1 VGSLKLTITFD
12 RLRLEEKELE
22 KEAQDAGCKS
32 ELVDVRKLAFNVTAK
47 GAADGFGDVVLQR
60 CISYY
65 RSAFLTRIL
74 ENFGVRVINSSKV
87 SEACGNKLV
96 TSMLLAKAGVPT
108 PETYVAL
115 SSESVFETAEKL
127 GYPVVVKPF
136 TGSWGRM
143 VDIAKEPQTL
153 GTIVE
158 YRESMQNPVEHMYY
172 LQEFVKRPPR
182 DIRLIVAG
190 DEVIASVYRN
200 APEGEW
206 RTNVARGGT
215 TTGFKVNKEIEDITL
230 RAAKAVGGGILGV
243 DAMESEDHGYTI
255 HEVNN
260 TVEFKGAQG
269 ATEHRIAKKMIQYVM
284 REAKR

>member
-1 VGSLKLTITFD
+1 LKLAITFD
-12 RLRLEEKELE
+12 RLRLEEKELK
-22 KEAQDAGCKS
+22 KEAEKAGCKS
-32 ELVDVRKLAFNVTAK
+32 ELIDVRKLAFNVTDKKLTA
-47 GAADGFGDVVLQR
+47 GFGDIVLQR

-74 ENFGVRVINSSKV
+74 ENFGIHVINTTKV

-108 PETYVAL
+108 PKTYVAL

-158 YRESMQNPVEHMYY
+158 YRESMQSPVEHMYY

-200 APEGEW
+200 APAGEW
-206 RTNVARGGT
+206 RTNVAKGGT
-215 TTGFKVNKEIEDITL
+215 TTGFKLNKEIEDITL
-230 RAAKAVGGGILGV
+230 KAAKAVGGGILGV
-243 DAMESEDHGYTI
+243 DAMESDDHGYTI

-260 TVEFKGAQG
+260 TVEFKGAQ
-269 ATEHRIAKKMIQYVM
+269 ASTEHRIARKIVDYVIG
-284 REAKR
+284 EAKR

>member
-1 VGSLKLTITFD
+1 MKLTITFD
-12 RLRLEEKELE
+12 RLRVEEKDLA
-22 KEAQDAGCKS
+22 KEASKAGAKAD
-32 ELVDVRKLAFNVTAK
+32 LVDVRKLSFDITGK
-47 GAADGFGDVVLQR
+47 KITKGFGDVVLQR

-74 ENFGVRVINSSKV
+74 ENYGVSVINTAKV
-87 SEACGNKLV
+87 SEACGNKLL

-108 PETYVAL
+108 PKTYVSL
-115 SSESVFETAEKL
+115 SSESVFGTAEKV
-127 GYPVVVKPF
+127 GYPVVLKPF

-153 GTIVE
+153 NTIVE
-158 YRESMQNPVEHMYY
+158 YREAMQSPTEHMYY
-172 LQEFVKRPPR
+172 VQEFVKRPPR

-190 DEVIASVYRN
+190 DEIIASVYRN
-200 APEGEW
+200 APSNDW

-215 TTGFKVNKEIEDITL
+215 TTAFKLNKEIEEITHK
-230 RAAKAVGGGILGV
+230 AAAAVGGGLLGV
-243 DAMESEDHGYTI
+243 DAMESKGGYLV

-260 TVEFKGAQG
+260 TVEFKGAQA
-269 ATEHRIAKKMIQYVM
+269 ATQHRIARKIVAYAI

>member
-1 VGSLKLTITFD
+1 LKVAITFD
-12 RLRLEEKELE
+12 RLRLEEKELKSEAE
-22 KEAQDAGCKS
+22 KAGCKS
-32 ELVDVRKLAFNVTAK
+32 ELIDVRKLSFNVTAK
-47 GAADGFGDVVLQR
+47 KVTNGFGDIVLQR

-74 ENFGVRVINSSKV
+74 ENFGIKVINSTKV

-108 PETYVAL
+108 PKTYVAL

-127 GYPVVVKPF
+127 GYPVVIKPF

-143 VDIAKEPQTL
+143 VDVAKEPQTL

-158 YRESMQNPVEHMYY
+158 YRESMQSPVEHMYY
-172 LQEFVKRPPR
+172 IQEFVKRPPR

-215 TTGFKVNKEIEDITL
+215 TTRFKLNKEIEDITL

-243 DAMESEDHGYTI
+243 DAMESRDHGYTV

-269 ATEHRIAKKMIQYVM
+269 ATEHRIAKKMIEYVIK
-284 REAKR
+284 EAKR

>member
-1 VGSLKLTITFD
+1 MKLTITFD
-12 RLRLEEKELE
+12 RLRLEEKELQ
-22 KEAQDAGCKS
+22 KEAEKAGCKS
-32 ELVDVRKLAFNVTAK
+32 ELVDVRKLSFNVTGK
-47 GAADGFGDVVLQR
+47 KINNGFGDVVLQR

-65 RSAFLTRIL
+65 RSIFLARIL
-74 ENFGVRVINSSKV
+74 ENFGVKVINSTKV
-87 SEACGNKLV
+87 SEACGNKLI
-96 TSMLLAKAGVPT
+96 TSMLLARAGVPT
-108 PETYVAL
+108 PKTYVAL
-115 SSESVFETAEKL
+115 DSESVFETAEKV
-127 GYPVVVKPF
+127 GYPVVIKPF

-158 YRESMQNPVEHMYY
+158 YRESMQSPVEHMYY
-172 LQEFVKRPPR
+172 IQEFVKRPPR

-200 APEGEW
+200 ALKGEW

-215 TTGFKVNKEIEDITL
+215 TTSFKLNKEIEDITL
-230 RAAKAVGGGILGV
+230 KAAKAVGGGILGV
-243 DAMESEDHGYTI
+243 DAMETKEHGYTI

-260 TVEFKGAQG
+260 TVEFKGAQ
-269 ATEHRIAKKMIQYVM
+269 ASTEHRIAKKIVDYVI

>member
-1 VGSLKLTITFD
+1 MKLAITFD
-12 RLRLEEKELE
+12 RLRLEEKELQ
-22 KEAQDAGCKS
+22 KEAEKAGCKS
-32 ELVDVRKLAFNVTAK
+32 ELIDVRKLSFNVTGK
-47 GAADGFGDVVLQR
+47 KLNGSFGDIVLQR

-65 RSAFLTRIL
+65 RSIFLARIL
-74 ENFGVRVINSSKV
+74 ENFGIHVINSTKV

-108 PETYVAL
+108 PKTFVAL
-115 SSESVFETAEKL
+115 DSESVFETAEKL
-127 GYPVVVKPF
+127 GYPVVIKPF

-158 YRESMQNPVEHMYY
+158 YRESMQSPVEHMYY
-172 LQEFVKRPPR
+172 IQEFVKRPPR

-200 APEGEW
+200 APKGEW

-215 TTGFKVNKEIEDITL
+215 TTTFKLNKEIEDITL
-230 RAAKAVGGGILGV
+230 KAAKAVGGGILGV
-243 DAMESEDHGYTI
+243 DAMESKDEGYTV

-269 ATEHRIAKKMIQYVM
+269 ATEHRIAKKIVDYVI

>member
-1 VGSLKLTITFD
+1 MKLAITFD
-12 RLRLEEKELE
+12 RLRLEEKELQ
-22 KEAQDAGCKS
+22 KEAVKAGCKS
-32 ELVDVRKLAFNVTAK
+32 ELIDVRKLSFNITGK
-47 GAADGFGDVVLQR
+47 KITNGFGDVVLQR

-65 RSAFLTRIL
+65 RSIFLARIL
-74 ENFGVRVINSSKV
+74 ENFGINVINSTKV

-108 PETYVAL
+108 PKTYVAL
-115 SSESVFETAEKL
+115 DAESVFETAEKV
-127 GYPVVVKPF
+127 GYPVVIKPF

-158 YRESMQNPVEHMYY
+158 YRESMQSPVEHMYY
-172 LQEFVKRPPR
+172 IQEFVKRPPR

-200 APEGEW
+200 APKGEW

-215 TTGFKVNKEIEDITL
+215 TTGFKLNKEIEDMTL
-230 RAAKAVGGGILGV
+230 KAAKAVGGGILGV
-243 DAMESEDHGYTI
+243 DAMESKDYGYTI
-255 HEVNN
+255 HEVDN
-260 TVEFKGAQG
+260 TVEFKGAQVS
-269 ATEHRIAKKMIQYVM
+269 TEHRIAKKMIEYVM

>member
-1 VGSLKLTITFD
+1 MKLSITFD
-12 RLRLEEKELE
+12 RLRIEEKELK
-22 KEAQDAGCKS
+22 KEAEKAGCTS
-32 ELVDVRKLAFNVTAK
+32 ELIDVRKLAFNVTGK
-47 GAADGFGDVVLQR
+47 RVNNGFGDIVLQR

-65 RSAFLTRIL
+65 RSIFLTRIL
-74 ENFGVRVINSSKV
+74 ENFGIRVVNTSRV

-108 PETYVAL
+108 PKTLVAL
-115 SSESVFETAEKL
+115 SSESVFETAEKV

-158 YRESMQNPVEHMYY
+158 YRESMQSPVEHMYY
-172 LQEFVKRPPR
+172 IQEFVKRPPR

-215 TTGFKVNKEIEDITL
+215 TTGFKLNKEIEDVTL
-230 RAAKAVGGGILGV
+230 RAAKAVGGGVLGV
-243 DAMESEDHGYTI
+243 DAMESKETGYTV

-260 TVEFKGAQG
+260 TVEFKGAQN
-269 ATEHRIAKKMIQYVM
+269 ATEHRIARKIVDYVI

>member
-1 VGSLKLTITFD
+1 MKLAITFD
-12 RLRLEEKELE
+12 RLRLEEKELQ
-22 KEAQDAGCKS
+22 KEAEKAGCKS
-32 ELVDVRKLAFNVTAK
+32 ELVDVRKLSFNVT
-47 GAADGFGDVVLQR
+47 GNRIGNGFGDVVLQR

-65 RSAFLTRIL
+65 RSIFLARIL
-74 ENFGVRVINSSKV
+74 ENFGIHVINSTKV

-108 PETYVAL
+108 PKTYVAL
-115 SSESVFETAEKL
+115 DAESVFETAEKL
-127 GYPVVVKPF
+127 GYPVVIKPF

-158 YRESMQNPVEHMYY
+158 YRESMQSPVEHMYY
-172 LQEFVKRPPR
+172 IQEFVKRPPR

-190 DEVIASVYRN
+190 DEVIASVYRI
-200 APEGEW
+200 APQGEW

-215 TTGFKVNKEIEDITL
+215 TTAFKLNKEIEDITL
-230 RAAKAVGGGILGV
+230 KAAKAVGGGILGV
-243 DAMESEDHGYTI
+243 DAMETKDHGYTI

-260 TVEFKGAQG
+260 TVEFKGAQ
-269 ATEHRIAKKMIQYVM
+269 ASTEHRIARKIVDYVI

>member
-1 VGSLKLTITFD
+1 MKLTITFD
-12 RLRLEEKELE
+12 RLRLEEKELQ
-22 KEAQDAGCKS
+22 KEAEKAGCKS
-32 ELVDVRKLAFNVTAK
+32 ELVDVRKLSFNVTGK
-47 GAADGFGDVVLQR
+47 KINNGFGDVVLQR

-65 RSAFLTRIL
+65 RSIFLARIL
-74 ENFGVRVINSSKV
+74 ENFGVKVINSTKV
-87 SEACGNKLV
+87 SEACGNKLI
-96 TSMLLAKAGVPT
+96 TSMLLARAGVPT
-108 PETYVAL
+108 PKTYVAL
-115 SSESVFETAEKL
+115 DSESVFDTAEKV
-127 GYPVVVKPF
+127 GYPVVIKPF

-158 YRESMQNPVEHMYY
+158 YRESMQSPVEHMYY
-172 LQEFVKRPPR
+172 IQEFVKRPPR

-200 APEGEW
+200 ALKGEW

-215 TTGFKVNKEIEDITL
+215 TTSFKLNKEIEEITL

-243 DAMESEDHGYTI
+243 DAMETKEHGYTI

-260 TVEFKGAQG
+260 TVEFKGAQ
-269 ATEHRIAKKMIQYVM
+269 ASTE
-284 REAKR
+284 

>member
-1 VGSLKLTITFD
+1 MKLAITFD
-12 RLRLEEKELE
+12 RLRIEEKELKREAE
-22 KEAQDAGCKS
+22 KAGCKS
-32 ELVDVRKLAFNVTAK
+32 ELIDVRKLAFNVTGK
-47 GAADGFGDVVLQR
+47 RVRNGFGDVVLQR

-74 ENFGVRVINSSKV
+74 ENFGIQVINTTKV

-96 TSMLLAKAGVPT
+96 TSMLLAKAGVQT
-108 PETYVAL
+108 PKTYVAL
-115 SSESVFETAEKL
+115 SSESVFETAEKM

-158 YRESMQNPVEHMYY
+158 YRESMQSPVEHMYY
-172 LQEFVKRPPR
+172 IQEYVKRPPR

-200 APEGEW
+200 APKGEW

-215 TTGFKVNKEIEDITL
+215 TTAFKLNKEIEDITL

-243 DAMESEDHGYTI
+243 DAMESKDQGYTI

-260 TVEFKGAQG
+260 TVEFKGAQA
-269 ATEHRIAKKMIQYVM
+269 ATEHRIAKKIVEYVI

>member
-1 VGSLKLTITFD
+1 MKLAITFD
-12 RLRLEEKELE
+12 RLRLEEKELQ
-22 KEAQDAGCKS
+22 KEAEKAGCKS
-32 ELVDVRKLAFNVTAK
+32 ELIDVRKLSFDVTGK
-47 GAADGFGDVVLQR
+47 KISNGFGDVVLQR

-65 RSAFLTRIL
+65 RSIFLARIL
-74 ENFGVRVINSSKV
+74 ENFGVHVINSTKV

-108 PETYVAL
+108 PRTYVAL
-115 SSESVFETAEKL
+115 DAESVFETAEKV
-127 GYPVVVKPF
+127 GYPVVIKPF

-158 YRESMQNPVEHMYY
+158 YRESMQSPVEHMYY
-172 LQEFVKRPPR
+172 IQEFVKRPPR

-200 APEGEW
+200 APKGEW

-215 TTGFKVNKEIEDITL
+215 TTTFKLNKEIEDITL
-230 RAAKAVGGGILGV
+230 KAAKAVGGGILGV
-243 DAMESEDHGYTI
+243 DAMETKDHGYTI

-260 TVEFKGAQG
+260 TVEFKGAQ
-269 ATEHRIAKKMIQYVM
+269 AASKTKIAKKLIDFVI
-284 REAKR
+284 RSAKR

>member
-1 VGSLKLTITFD
+1 MKLAITFD
-12 RLRLEEKELE
+12 RLRLEEKELQ
-22 KEAQDAGCKS
+22 KEAEKAGCKS
-32 ELVDVRKLAFNVTAK
+32 ELIDVRKLSFNVTGK
-47 GAADGFGDVVLQR
+47 KINNGFGDVVLQR

-65 RSAFLTRIL
+65 RSIFLARIL
-74 ENFGVRVINSSKV
+74 ENFGIKVINSTKV

-108 PETYVAL
+108 PKTYVAL
-115 SSESVFETAEKL
+115 DSESVFETAEKV
-127 GYPVVVKPF
+127 GYPVVIKPF

-158 YRESMQNPVEHMYY
+158 YRESMQSPVEHMYY
-172 LQEFVKRPPR
+172 IQEFVKRPPR

-200 APEGEW
+200 APKGEW

-215 TTGFKVNKEIEDITL
+215 TTTFKLNKEIEDITL
-230 RAAKAVGGGILGV
+230 KAAKAVGGGILGV
-243 DAMESEDHGYTI
+243 DAMETKDHGYTI

-260 TVEFKGAQG
+260 TVEFKGAQ
-269 ATEHRIAKKMIQYVM
+269 ASTEHRIAKKIVDYVI

>member
-1 VGSLKLTITFD
+1 LKLAITFD
-12 RLRLEEKELE
+12 RLRLEEKELK
-22 KEAQDAGCKS
+22 KEAEKAGCKS
-32 ELVDVRKLAFNVTAK
+32 ELIDVRKLAFNVTDKKLTA
-47 GAADGFGDVVLQR
+47 GFGDIVLQR

-74 ENFGVRVINSSKV
+74 ENFGIHVINTTKV

-108 PETYVAL
+108 PRTYVAL

-158 YRESMQNPVEHMYY
+158 YRESMQSPVEHMYY

-200 APEGEW
+200 APAGEW
-206 RTNVARGGT
+206 RTNVAKGGT
-215 TTGFKVNKEIEDITL
+215 TTGFKLNKEIEDITL
-230 RAAKAVGGGILGV
+230 KAAKAVGGGILGV
-243 DAMESEDHGYTI
+243 DAMESDDHGYTI

-260 TVEFKGAQG
+260 TVEFKGAQ
-269 ATEHRIAKKMIQYVM
+269 ASTEHRIARKIVDYVIG
-284 REAKR
+284 EAKR

>member
-1 VGSLKLTITFD
+1 MKLAITFD
-12 RLRLEEKELE
+12 RLRLEEKELQ
-22 KEAQDAGCKS
+22 KEAEKAGCKS
-32 ELVDVRKLAFNVTAK
+32 ELIDVRKLSFNVTGK
-47 GAADGFGDVVLQR
+47 KLTNGFGDIVLQR

-65 RSAFLTRIL
+65 RSIFLARIL
-74 ENFGVRVINSSKV
+74 ENFGIRVINSTKV

-108 PETYVAL
+108 PKTYVAL
-115 SSESVFETAEKL
+115 DSESVFETAEKV
-127 GYPVVVKPF
+127 GYPVVIKPF

-158 YRESMQNPVEHMYY
+158 YRESMQSPVEHMYY
-172 LQEFVKRPPR
+172 IQEFVKRPPR

-190 DEVIASVYRN
+190 DEVIAAVYRN
-200 APEGEW
+200 APKGDW

-215 TTGFKVNKEIEDITL
+215 TTGFKLNKEIEDITL
-230 RAAKAVGGGILGV
+230 KAAKAVGGGILGV
-243 DAMESEDHGYTI
+243 DAMESKDHGYTV

-269 ATEHRIAKKMIQYVM
+269 ATEHRIAKKIVEYVI

>member
-1 VGSLKLTITFD
+1 MKLAITFD
-12 RLRLEEKELE
+12 RLRLEEKELQ
-22 KEAQDAGCKS
+22 KEAEKAGCKS
-32 ELVDVRKLAFNVTAK
+32 ELIDVRKLSFNVTGK
-47 GAADGFGDVVLQR
+47 KINNGFGDVVLQR

-65 RSAFLTRIL
+65 RSIFLARIL
-74 ENFGVRVINSSKV
+74 ENFGIKVINSTKI

-108 PETYVAL
+108 PKTYVAL
-115 SSESVFETAEKL
+115 DSESVFEAAEKV
-127 GYPVVVKPF
+127 GYPVVIKPF

-158 YRESMQNPVEHMYY
+158 YRESMQSPVEHMYY
-172 LQEFVKRPPR
+172 IQEFVKRPPR

-200 APEGEW
+200 APKGEW

-215 TTGFKVNKEIEDITL
+215 TTTFKLNKEIEDITL
-230 RAAKAVGGGILGV
+230 KAAKAVGGGILGV
-243 DAMESEDHGYTI
+243 DAMETKDHGYTI

-260 TVEFKGAQG
+260 TVEFKGAQ
-269 ATEHRIAKKMIQYVM
+269 ASTEHRIAKKIVDYVI

>member
-1 VGSLKLTITFD
+1 M
-12 RLRLEEKELE
+12 
-22 KEAQDAGCKS
+22 QDKII
-32 ELVDVRKLAFNVTAK
+32 DVRKLAFNVTGK
-47 GAADGFGDVVLQR
+47 RVTNGFGDVVLQR

-74 ENFGVRVINSSKV
+74 ENFGIQVVNTTKV

-108 PETYVAL
+108 PKTYVAL
-115 SSESVFETAEKL
+115 SSESVFETADKL

-158 YRESMQNPVEHMYY
+158 YRESMQSPVEHMYY

-200 APEGEW
+200 APEGDW

-215 TTGFKVNKEIEDITL
+215 TTGFKLNKEIEDITL

-243 DAMESEDHGYTI
+243 DAMESKDQGYTV

-260 TVEFKGAQG
+260 TVEFKGAQA
-269 ATEHRIAKKMIQYVM
+269 ATEHRIAKKMIEYVI

>member
-1 VGSLKLTITFD
+1 LKLAITFD
-12 RLRLEEKELE
+12 RLRLEEKELQ
-22 KEAQDAGCKS
+22 KEAEKAGCKS
-32 ELVDVRKLAFNVTAK
+32 ELIDVRKLSFNVTGK
-47 GAADGFGDVVLQR
+47 KINNGFGDVVLQR

-65 RSAFLTRIL
+65 RSIFLARIL
-74 ENFGVRVINSSKV
+74 ENFGIKVINSTKI

-108 PETYVAL
+108 PKTYVAL
-115 SSESVFETAEKL
+115 DSESVFEAAEKV
-127 GYPVVVKPF
+127 GYPVVIKPF

-158 YRESMQNPVEHMYY
+158 YRESMQSPVEHMYY
-172 LQEFVKRPPR
+172 IQEFVKRPPR

-200 APEGEW
+200 APKGEW

-215 TTGFKVNKEIEDITL
+215 TTTFKLNKEIEDITL
-230 RAAKAVGGGILGV
+230 KAAKAVGGGILGV
-243 DAMESEDHGYTI
+243 DAMETKDHGYTI

-260 TVEFKGAQG
+260 TVEFKGAQ
-269 ATEHRIAKKMIQYVM
+269 ASTEHRIAKKIVDYVI

>member
-1 VGSLKLTITFD
+1 MKLAITFD
-12 RLRLEEKELE
+12 RLRLEEKELQ
-22 KEAQDAGCKS
+22 KEAVKAGCKS
-32 ELVDVRKLAFNVTAK
+32 ELIDVRKLSFNVTGK
-47 GAADGFGDVVLQR
+47 KLNNGFGDIVLQR

-65 RSAFLTRIL
+65 RSIFLARIL
-74 ENFGVRVINSSKV
+74 ENFGIRVINSTKV

-108 PETYVAL
+108 PKTYVAL
-115 SSESVFETAEKL
+115 DAESVFETAEKL

-158 YRESMQNPVEHMYY
+158 YRESMQSPVEHMYY
-172 LQEFVKRPPR
+172 LQEYIKRPPR

-190 DEVIASVYRN
+190 DEVIAAVYRN
-200 APEGEW
+200 APKGEW

-215 TTGFKVNKEIEDITL
+215 TTGFKLNKEIEDITL
-230 RAAKAVGGGILGV
+230 KAAKAVGGGILGV
-243 DAMESEDHGYTI
+243 DAMESKDHGYTI

-269 ATEHRIAKKMIQYVM
+269 ATEHRIAKKMIDYVIG
-284 REAKR
+284 EAKR

>member
-1 VGSLKLTITFD
+1 LKLAITFD
-12 RLRLEEKELE
+12 RLRLEEKELQ
-22 KEAQDAGCKS
+22 KEAVKAGCKS
-32 ELVDVRKLAFNVTAK
+32 ELIDVRKLSFNVTGK
-47 GAADGFGDVVLQR
+47 KINNGFGDVVLQR

-65 RSAFLTRIL
+65 RSIFLARIL
-74 ENFGVRVINSSKV
+74 ENFGIHVINSTKV

-96 TSMLLAKAGVPT
+96 TSMLLARAGVPT
-108 PETYVAL
+108 PKTYVAL
-115 SSESVFETAEKL
+115 DAESVFETAEKV
-127 GYPVVVKPF
+127 GYPVVIKPF

-158 YRESMQNPVEHMYY
+158 YRESMQSPVEHMYY
-172 LQEFVKRPPR
+172 IQEFVKRPPR

-200 APEGEW
+200 APKGEW

-215 TTGFKVNKEIEDITL
+215 TTAFKLNKEIEDITL
-230 RAAKAVGGGILGV
+230 KAAKAVGGGILGV
-243 DAMESEDHGYTI
+243 DAMETRDHGYTI

-260 TVEFKGAQG
+260 TVEFKGAQ
-269 ATEHRIAKKMIQYVM
+269 ASTEDRIARKIVDYVI

>member
-1 VGSLKLTITFD
+1 MKLAITFD
-12 RLRLEEKELE
+12 RLRLEEKELQ
-22 KEAQDAGCKS
+22 KEAQKAGCKS
-32 ELVDVRKLAFNVTAK
+32 ELIDVRKLSFNITGK
-47 GAADGFGDVVLQR
+47 KMGNGFGDVVLQR

-65 RSAFLTRIL
+65 RSIFLARIL
-74 ENFGVRVINSSKV
+74 ENFGVHVINSTKV

-108 PETYVAL
+108 PKTYVAL
-115 SSESVFETAEKL
+115 DAESVFETAEKV
-127 GYPVVVKPF
+127 GYPVVIKPF

-158 YRESMQNPVEHMYY
+158 YRESMQSPVEHMYY
-172 LQEFVKRPPR
+172 IQEFVKRPPR

-200 APEGEW
+200 APKGDW

-215 TTGFKVNKEIEDITL
+215 TTSFRLNKEIEDITL

-243 DAMESEDHGYTI
+243 DAMESKDAGYTV

-260 TVEFKGAQG
+260 TVEFKGAQV
-269 ATEHRIAKKMIQYVM
+269 ATEHRIAKKIIDYVI

>member
-1 VGSLKLTITFD
+1 M
-12 RLRLEEKELE
+12 
-22 KEAQDAGCKS
+22 
-32 ELVDVRKLAFNVTAK
+32 
-47 GAADGFGDVVLQR
+47 
-60 CISYY
+60 
-65 RSAFLTRIL
+65 
-74 ENFGVRVINSSKV
+74 INSTKV

-108 PETYVAL
+108 PKTYVAL
-115 SSESVFETAEKL
+115 DSESVFETAEKV
-127 GYPVVVKPF
+127 GYPVVLKPF

-172 LQEFVKRPPR
+172 IQEFVKRPPR

-190 DEVIASVYRN
+190 DEVIAAVYRN
-200 APEGEW
+200 APKGDW

-215 TTGFKVNKEIEDITL
+215 TTRFKLNKEIEDITL
-230 RAAKAVGGGILGV
+230 KAAKAVGGGVLGV
-243 DAMESEDHGYTI
+243 DAMESKDSGYTI

-269 ATEHRIAKKMIQYVM
+269 ATEDRIAKKIIEYVIG
-284 REAKR
+284 EAKR

>member
-1 VGSLKLTITFD
+1 LKLAITFD
-12 RLRLEEKELE
+12 RLRIEEKELQ
-22 KEAQDAGCKS
+22 KEARKMGLAS
-32 ELVDVRKLAFNVTAK
+32 ELIDVRKLSFNVTGK
-47 GAADGFGDVVLQR
+47 RVTNGFGDVVLQR

-74 ENFGVRVINSSKV
+74 ENFGIQVINTTRV

-96 TSMLLAKAGVPT
+96 TSMLLARAGVPT
-108 PETYVAL
+108 PKTFVAL

-158 YRESMQNPVEHMYY
+158 YRESMQSPVEHMYY

-200 APEGEW
+200 APKGEW

-215 TTGFKVNKEIEDITL
+215 TTAFKLNKEIEEITL
-230 RAAKAVGGGILGV
+230 RAAEAVGGGILGV
-243 DAMESEDHGYTI
+243 DAMESEEGGYTV

-260 TVEFKGAQG
+260 TVEFKGAQ
-269 ATEHRIAKKMIQYVM
+269 ASTEHRIAKKMVEYVV
-284 REAKR
+284 REAKK

>member
-1 VGSLKLTITFD
+1 MKLTITFD
-12 RLRLEEKELE
+12 RLRLEEKELK
-22 KEAQDAGCKS
+22 KEATKSGCNT
-32 ELVDVRKLAFNVTAK
+32 ELIDVRKLSFNVTGK
-47 GAADGFGDVVLQR
+47 RVFNGWGDIVLQR

-74 ENFGVRVINSSKV
+74 ENFGTQVVNTSKV
-87 SEACGNKLV
+87 SEACGNKLF

-108 PETYVAL
+108 PKTYVAL
-115 SSESVFETAEKL
+115 SSESVFETAERL

-158 YRESMQNPVEHMYY
+158 YRESMQSPIEHMYY

-190 DEVIASVYRN
+190 EEVIASVYRN
-200 APEGEW
+200 APKGDW

-215 TTGFKVNKEIEDITL
+215 TTAFRLNKEIEDITL

-243 DAMESEDHGYTI
+243 DAMETEDGYTV

-260 TVEFKGAQG
+260 TVEFKGAQVS
-269 ATEHRIAKKMIQYVM
+269 TEHRIAKKIIDYVM
-284 REAKR
+284 REAKK

>member
-1 VGSLKLTITFD
+1 MKLAITFD
-12 RLRLEEKELE
+12 RLRLEEKELKNEAE
-22 KEAQDAGCKS
+22 KAGCTS
-32 ELVDVRKLAFNVTAK
+32 ELIDVRKLAFNVTGKKLAN
-47 GAADGFGDVVLQR
+47 GFGDVVLQR

-74 ENFGVRVINSSKV
+74 ENFGIQVINTTKV

-96 TSMLLAKAGVPT
+96 TSMILARAGVPT
-108 PETYVAL
+108 PKTYVAL
-115 SSESVFETAEKL
+115 SSESVFDTAEKL
-127 GYPVVVKPF
+127 GYPVIVKPF

-158 YRESMQNPVEHMYY
+158 YRESMQSPVEHMYY

-200 APEGEW
+200 APAGEW

-215 TTGFKVNKEIEDITL
+215 TTGFKLNKEIEDITL

-243 DAMESEDHGYTI
+243 DAMESSDHGYTI

-260 TVEFKGAQG
+260 TVEFKGAQ
-269 ATEHRIAKKMIQYVM
+269 ASTEHRIARKIVDYIIQ
-284 REAKR
+284 EAKR

>member
-1 VGSLKLTITFD
+1 MKLAITFD
-12 RLRLEEKELE
+12 RLRVEEKELK
-22 KEAQDAGCKS
+22 KEAERAGCKS
-32 ELVDVRKLAFNVTAK
+32 ELIDVRKLSFNVTGK
-47 GAADGFGDVVLQR
+47 KLTNGFGDVVLQR

-65 RSAFLTRIL
+65 RSAFLTKIL
-74 ENFGVRVINSSKV
+74 ENFGIKVVNSTKV

-108 PETYVAL
+108 PKTFVAL
-115 SSESVFETAEKL
+115 SSESVFETADKV
-127 GYPVVVKPF
+127 GYPVVIKPF

-153 GTIVE
+153 GAIVE
-158 YRESMQNPVEHMYY
+158 YRESMQSPVEHMYY
-172 LQEFVKRPPR
+172 IQEFVKRPPR

-200 APEGEW
+200 APKGEW

-215 TTGFKVNKEIEDITL
+215 TTGFKLNKEIEDITL

-243 DAMESEDHGYTI
+243 DAMESKDTGYTV

-260 TVEFKGAQG
+260 TVEFKGAQV
-269 ATEHRIAKKMIQYVM
+269 ATEHRIAKKMIEYVM

>member
-1 VGSLKLTITFD
+1 LKLTITFD
-12 RLRLEEKELE
+12 RLRLEEKELQ
-22 KEAQDAGCKS
+22 KEAEKAGCKS
-32 ELVDVRKLAFNVTAK
+32 ELIDARKLSFNVTGK
-47 GAADGFGDVVLQR
+47 KISNGFGDIVLQR

-65 RSAFLTRIL
+65 RSIFLARIL
-74 ENFGVRVINSSKV
+74 ENFGIHVINSTKV

-108 PETYVAL
+108 PRTYVAL
-115 SSESVFETAEKL
+115 DSESVFETAEKV
-127 GYPVVVKPF
+127 GYPVVIKPF

-158 YRESMQNPVEHMYY
+158 YRESMQSPVEHMYY
-172 LQEFVKRPPR
+172 IQEFVKRPPR

-200 APEGEW
+200 APKGEW

-215 TTGFKVNKEIEDITL
+215 TTAFKLNKEIEDVTL

-243 DAMESEDHGYTI
+243 DAMETKDHGYTI

-260 TVEFKGAQG
+260 TVEFKGAQVS
-269 ATEHRIAKKMIQYVM
+269 TEHRIAKKIVDYVI

>member
-1 VGSLKLTITFD
+1 MKLGITFD
-12 RLRLEEKELE
+12 RLRLEEKELQ
-22 KEAQDAGCKS
+22 KEAVKAGLKT
-32 ELVDVRKLAFNVTAK
+32 ELIDVRKLTFNLTAK
-47 GAADGFGDVVLQR
+47 RVNNGFGDVVLQR

-74 ENFGVRVINSSKV
+74 ENFGIRVINSSKV

-108 PETYVAL
+108 PKTYVAL
-115 SSESVFETAEKL
+115 SDESVFETAERL

-136 TGSWGRM
+136 IGSWGRM
-143 VDIAKEPQTL
+143 VDIAKEAQTL

-158 YRESMQNPVEHMYY
+158 YRESMQSPVEHMYY
-172 LQEFVKRPPR
+172 LQEFVRRPPR

-200 APEGEW
+200 APKGEW

-215 TTGFKVNKEIEDITL
+215 TTAFKLNKEIEDITL
-230 RAAKAVGGGILGV
+230 SAANAVGGGILGV
-243 DAMESEDHGYTI
+243 DAMETKEGYTV

-260 TVEFKGAQG
+260 TVEFKGAQ
-269 ATEHRIAKKMIQYVM
+269 ASTDHRIAKKMVDYVI